1 MEINAHRCT
10 QHRIQH
16 KIINLERKIGLGV
29 QCTAFK
35 LGEPGL
41 KCCSEQQQD
50 YRYNLE
56 VYRTDA
62 TLSLASYLSL
72 AVYASFA

>member
-1 MEINAHRCT
+1 MLLLNSGNRDLNAALNNS
-10 QHRIQH
+10 RI
-16 KIINLERKIGLGV
+16 IG
-29 QCTAFK
+29 
-35 LGEPGL
+35 
-41 KCCSEQQQD
+41 
-50 YRYNLE
+50 NLE

>member
-1 MEINAHRCT
+1 MEINAHHWT
-10 QHRIQH
+10 QHRIQL

-29 QCTAFK
+29 QCAAFK

-41 KCCSEQQQD
+41 NNS
-50 YRYNLE
+50 RIIGNLE

-72 AVYASFA
+72 AVYASFT